1 MAKKDD
7 KKTKKPA
14 KAPLKEEKPVENKKA
29 IKEEKKAN
37 KKAEKVANKKHVKVE
52 EKKVE
57 TKPEPKADKKA
68 SKTEEK
74 NNSVTNTVKKVVET
88 VKPKKVKEAKF
99 EEKKDLDKL
108 YVYFT
113 IVNAGVADSVVKV
126 FEDMGCSS
134 SFVQSGV
141 GTASEEMRRVL
152 HIQDPRK
159 EVVIS
164 IIRES
169 RLEDIEKELAAFFLA
184 AKRNKGVAFATK
196 MDAIQGIRLYKFLSQ
211 TLQEELTNG

>member
-1 MAKKDD
+1 MAKKDE

-37 KKAEKVANKKHVKVE
+37 KKAEKEVGKKPVKVE

-57 TKPEPKADKKA
+57 VKPEPKVDKKL
-68 SKTEEK
+68 SKKEEK
-74 NNSVTNTVKKVVET
+74 NNNNVSSTVKKVVET
-88 VKPKKVKEAKF
+88 VKPKKAKEAKF

-113 IVNAGVADSVVKV
+113 IVNAGVAESVVKV
-126 FEDMGCSS
+126 FEDMGCST
-134 SFVQSGV
+134 SFIQNGI
-141 GTASEEMRRVL
+141 GTASEEVRKAL
-152 HIQDPRK
+152 HIQDSRK

-211 TLQEELTNG
+211 TL

>member
-1 MAKKDD
+1 MAKKDE

-14 KAPLKEEKPVENKKA
+14 KAPLKEENKKA
-29 IKEEKKAN
+29 KKEEKKAN
-37 KKAEKVANKKHVKVE
+37 KKAEKEVSRKPVKAE

-57 TKPEPKADKKA
+57 VKPEPKVDKKP
-68 SKTEEK
+68 SKKEEK
-74 NNSVTNTVKKVVET
+74 NNNPVASTVKKVVDT

-113 IVNAGVADSVVKV
+113 IVNAGVAESVVKV
-126 FEDMGCSS
+126 FEDMGCSTA
-134 SFVQSGV
+134 FIQNGI
-141 GTASEEMRRVL
+141 GTASEEVRKAL
-152 HIQDPRK
+152 HIQDSRK

-196 MDAIQGIRLYKFLSQ
+196 MDAIQGVRLYKFLSQ
-211 TLQEELTNG
+211 TL